1 MTLRIACIG
10 GGPGGLFFSTLV
22 KRYLPDAEVELFERN
37 QPDDVFG
44 FGVVF
49 SDATL
54 KGITETDPVLRD
66 ALAQEGKHWDSIE
79 VHARGQRYSF
89 TGNGMSAIHRKAL
102 LTRLQEQARDVG
114 VQLNFGTNIASLDE
128 LAGYDVVVAAD
139 GTNSQV
145 RSQIGEETLG
155 HCVEEAS
162 AKFIWFGTTHI
173 FDGLTFLHRRSEHG
187 NFAAHAY
194 PISDALST
202 FIVETDEKTWR
213 AAGLDEFDGKLGPGE
228 SDLKTKAYLEA
239 LFAEDLHG
247 GEVVVNNSK
256 WANFRTRKTAQWS
269 HNNVVLLGDAIHT
282 AHFSVGSGTK
292 MAMEDAIVLAMQIS
306 DHPTDLATAFRRYQK
321 IRQPQVEKVQNA
333 ARPSLSWWEHF
344 GRYHEALDP
353 LQFTFH
359 FFTRSIDRA
368 KIGKRDPELV
378 AAIEHWWQSQHGHPP
393 EDTTLS
399 LGATQFDSRLL
410 SWNNGTITDGKTV
423 VTPQEVAVARIEA
436 PTEESQLTST
446 FSSLPTSGAV
456 LITGGTRLTR
466 RLVAEEARLGR
477 GLTALLAEDEGEDAA
492 VTAVLSGRAD
502 AVVGGVSA

>member
-1 MTLRIACIG
+1 MTLKIACIG

-22 KRYLPDAEVELFERN
+22 KRALPDAQVDLFERN

-66 ALAQEGKHWDSIE
+66 ALTEDGKHWDSIE
-79 VHARGQRYSF
+79 VRARGQRHAF

-102 LTRLQEQARDVG
+102 LTRLQDQAREVG
-114 VQLNFGTNIASLDE
+114 VQLNFGTTIESREQLS
-128 LAGYDVVVAAD
+128 GYDVVVGAD
-139 GTNSQV
+139 GSNS
-145 RSQIGEETLG
+145 RLREEIGEDVLG
-155 HCVEEAS
+155 HVVEEAS

-194 PISDALST
+194 PISDTLST
-202 FIVETDEKTWR
+202 FIVETDEETWR
-213 AAGLDEFDGKLGPGE
+213 AAGLDEFDGLLGPGE

-239 LFAEDLHG
+239 VFAEDLAG
-247 GEVVVNNSK
+247 GEVVANNSK
-256 WANFRTRKTAQWS
+256 WANFRTRQTTRWF
-269 HNNVVLLGDAIHT
+269 HDNVVFLGDTIHT

-292 MAMEDAIVLAMQIS
+292 MAMEDAIVLATEIS
-306 DHPTDLATAFRRYQK
+306 EHPEDLATAFNRYED
-321 IRQPQVEKVQNA
+321 IRQPQVAKVQNA

-344 GRYHEALDP
+344 GRYHEAMDP

-368 KIGKRDPELV
+368 KIEKRDPELV
-378 AAIEHWWQSQHGHPP
+378 ADIEQWWQSQHGHSP
-393 EDTTLS
+393 EDTTLQ
-399 LGATQFDSRLL
+399 LGNTQLDSRLL
-410 SWNNGTITDGKTV
+410 NWANGVITDGQV
-423 VTPQEVAVARIEA
+423 SVTPEEGSVTRIEA
-436 PTEESQLTST
+436 PAEESGLTSS
-446 FSSLPTSGAV
+446 FSALPSSGAV